1 MKLKSIRIFGFK
13 SFADKTILEFNSSIT
28 AIVGPNGSG
37 KSNIVDAIRWV
48 LGEQSIK
55 SLRGGEYMADV
66 IFAGSETRAP
76 FKRAEVALQFDNT
89 EQYLNSELND
99 IEVKRV
105 LYYTGE
111 NEYYINNVKVRL
123 KDIHELFLDSGIGED
138 SFNII
143 SQGKI
148 ESIINSKPQDRR
160 VILESAAQVLKYKTR
175 KQESIKKL
183 EKTEDNL
190 EKVGLV
196 IHELKDR
203 VEPLKEQSQA
213 AQQYLEFQ
221 KELQDLE
228 IALTTRDITSI
239 NQEYQNIQ
247 KKIEEFTTQKEKLEK
262 ENTTDTTAL
271 EKKKLELIKLE
282 EEITM
287 YQEQTM
293 TYHDMITKL
302 NSEKQVILERQKY
315 EVNAKKIDENLLTLK
330 EEELDLLKQQ
340 ETMKQEQSEM
350 EAKQKE
356 LKGKKTEIEEEES
369 LLKIKYNHLR
379 QDLLS
384 TQTNL
389 ANLQNKAQILKQ
401 NIENNESMPYAV
413 KNVLNNPRL
422 KGIHNTIGRLI
433 EVEEKYQDAIEVALG
448 ASSNFIVVENEKSAR
463 DAITYLKENKLG
475 RATFFPLSIISSR
488 YVSPSIL
495 SNVKQMKGVLGIAS
509 DFIKCDGMYQNII
522 ENQLGNIFVVET
534 MKDMESL
541 GKETNYKYRIVSLDG
556 ELSNI
561 GGSLTGG
568 SRNRQNKALLEKHEL
583 EETQK
588 RIEDARTRMK
598 SYEEQEEE
606 YRTTLD
612 QKREEIAELDK
623 NMAITEQLI
632 KQKETY
638 IKEQE
643 LKIQSVQKEISGA
656 NALKEGSLE
665 ESIIAITK
673 KVKEAQVEQ
682 NQSERKLSDLKVKK
696 SDLSSE
702 IAQLEN
708 LYRNQNSKVHSIEQ
722 ELKKQEIELG
732 KMDTKM
738 DYLLNL
744 LSESYHMTY
753 EHAKNNYFLEIEPE
767 LARLKVNTLKKQ
779 IKDLGQVNLTSIEE
793 YKKVSERYEFL
804 TSQEQDLQK
813 SIEDLNSMIEEM
825 DSIMIER
832 LKSAF
837 DKIQEQFSIIFK
849 KLFKG
854 GKGILKLTD
863 ETNILESGIEI
874 IAEPPGKKLNSIQ
887 LLSGGEK
894 TLTAIA
900 LLFSILN
907 VYPVPFCVLDEVEA
921 ALDEA
926 NVDTFGSYLQEQEE
940 KSEFI
945 LITHKKRTMEYA
957 GTLYGITMQEQ
968 GVSKVVSVRLEDH
981 NEE

>member
-1 MKLKSIRIFGFK
+1 M
-13 SFADKTILEFNSSIT
+13 
-28 AIVGPNGSG
+28 
-37 KSNIVDAIRWV
+37 
-48 LGEQSIK
+48 
-55 SLRGGEYMADV
+55 
-66 IFAGSETRAP
+66 
-76 FKRAEVALQFDNT
+76 
-89 EQYLNSELND
+89 
-99 IEVKRV
+99 
-105 LYYTGE
+105 
-111 NEYYINNVKVRL
+111 
-123 KDIHELFLDSGIGED
+123 
-138 SFNII
+138 
-143 SQGKI
+143 
-148 ESIINSKPQDRR
+148 
-160 VILESAAQVLKYKTR
+160 
-175 KQESIKKL
+175 
-183 EKTEDNL
+183 
-190 EKVGLV
+190 
-196 IHELKDR
+196 
-203 VEPLKEQSQA
+203 
-213 AQQYLEFQ
+213 
-221 KELQDLE
+221 
-228 IALTTRDITSI
+228 
-239 NQEYQNIQ
+239 
-247 KKIEEFTTQKEKLEK
+247 
-262 ENTTDTTAL
+262 
-271 EKKKLELIKLE
+271 
-282 EEITM
+282 
-287 YQEQTM
+287 
-293 TYHDMITKL
+293 
-302 NSEKQVILERQKY
+302 
-315 EVNAKKIDENLLTLK
+315 
-330 EEELDLLKQQ
+330 
-340 ETMKQEQSEM
+340 
-350 EAKQKE
+350 
-356 LKGKKTEIEEEES
+356 
-369 LLKIKYNHLR
+369 
-379 QDLLS
+379 
-384 TQTNL
+384 
-389 ANLQNKAQILKQ
+389 
-401 NIENNESMPYAV
+401 
-413 KNVLNNPRL
+413 
-422 KGIHNTIGRLI
+422 
-433 EVEEKYQDAIEVALG
+433 
-448 ASSNFIVVENEKSAR
+448 ENEKSAR
-463 DAITYLKENKLG
+463 EAITYLKENKLG

-568 SRNRQNKALLEKHEL
+568 SRNRQNKALLEKQEL

-588 RIEDARTRMK
+588 RIEDARARMK

-612 QKREEIAELDK
+612 QKREEIAEIDK

-804 TSQEQDLQK
+804 TSQEQDLHK
-813 SIEDLNSMIEEM
+813 SIEDLKSMIEEM

>member
-1 MKLKSIRIFGFK
+1 M
-13 SFADKTILEFNSSIT
+13 
-28 AIVGPNGSG
+28 
-37 KSNIVDAIRWV
+37 
-48 LGEQSIK
+48 
-55 SLRGGEYMADV
+55 
-66 IFAGSETRAP
+66 
-76 FKRAEVALQFDNT
+76 
-89 EQYLNSELND
+89 
-99 IEVKRV
+99 
-105 LYYTGE
+105 
-111 NEYYINNVKVRL
+111 
-123 KDIHELFLDSGIGED
+123 
-138 SFNII
+138 
-143 SQGKI
+143 
-148 ESIINSKPQDRR
+148 
-160 VILESAAQVLKYKTR
+160 
-175 KQESIKKL
+175 
-183 EKTEDNL
+183 
-190 EKVGLV
+190 
-196 IHELKDR
+196 
-203 VEPLKEQSQA
+203 
-213 AQQYLEFQ
+213 
-221 KELQDLE
+221 
-228 IALTTRDITSI
+228 
-239 NQEYQNIQ
+239 
-247 KKIEEFTTQKEKLEK
+247 
-262 ENTTDTTAL
+262 
-271 EKKKLELIKLE
+271 
-282 EEITM
+282 
-287 YQEQTM
+287 
-293 TYHDMITKL
+293 
-302 NSEKQVILERQKY
+302 
-315 EVNAKKIDENLLTLK
+315 
-330 EEELDLLKQQ
+330 
-340 ETMKQEQSEM
+340 
-350 EAKQKE
+350 
-356 LKGKKTEIEEEES
+356 
-369 LLKIKYNHLR
+369 
-379 QDLLS
+379 
-384 TQTNL
+384 
-389 ANLQNKAQILKQ
+389 
-401 NIENNESMPYAV
+401 
-413 KNVLNNPRL
+413 
-422 KGIHNTIGRLI
+422 
-433 EVEEKYQDAIEVALG
+433 
-448 ASSNFIVVENEKSAR
+448 
-463 DAITYLKENKLG
+463 
-475 RATFFPLSIISSR
+475 
-488 YVSPSIL
+488 
-495 SNVKQMKGVLGIAS
+495 
-509 DFIKCDGMYQNII
+509 
-522 ENQLGNIFVVET
+522 
-534 MKDMESL
+534 
-541 GKETNYKYRIVSLDG
+541 
-556 ELSNI
+556 
-561 GGSLTGG
+561 
-568 SRNRQNKALLEKHEL
+568 
-583 EETQK
+583 
-588 RIEDARTRMK
+588 
-598 SYEEQEEE
+598 
-606 YRTTLD
+606 
-612 QKREEIAELDK
+612 
-623 NMAITEQLI
+623 
-632 KQKETY
+632 
-638 IKEQE
+638 
-643 LKIQSVQKEISGA
+643 
-656 NALKEGSLE
+656 
-665 ESIIAITK
+665 
-673 KVKEAQVEQ
+673 
-682 NQSERKLSDLKVKK
+682 KK